1 MDPSFSNTRHR
12 FGGPAACSMTIKLSP
27 PDIRTI
33 QSRRR
38 APSAAVEDVALPAW
52 WDRCVTA
59 SQTPSVEML
68 WEATDPSAALRDRFG
83 FSDAAEAAAWVGST
97 LKEVWGLRVDSC
109 DRIVMSDGN
118 AMAWVSTSRAPML
131 AKWSVAPDRFS
142 RLDTLAGLT
151 AWLDDRGLP
160 VSAPVAALDGRFQV
174 EASGASMCLQKQ
186 IQGELL
192 DVSGLDRVR
201 YAGAVLARLHAELS
215 TYPHTDD
222 LPGLSAPTH
231 SLSAQIAGWLA
242 GAPEHVPPGAL
253 RALRLM
259 HANAPSDALPTQL
272 VHGDYRSANILCRGN
287 EIAAVIDFEEARL
300 DHRVVELARSA
311 VLLGTQFH
319 HWGPVSAP
327 VRTALL
333 DGYGSES
340 QLSEGE
346 AQWWTILVLWIS
358 LLMVPQGDDPTG
370 WGASAMSLYGSNE

>member
-1 MDPSFSNTRHR
+1 MIGGSCKRGGQLAGYGRNASFATT
-12 FGGPAACSMTIKLSP
+12 PK
-27 PDIRTI
+27 
-33 QSRRR
+33 
-38 APSAAVEDVALPAW
+38 AAVEDVALPAW

-59 SQTPSVEML
+59 SQTPSAEML

-83 FSDAAEAAAWVGST
+83 SSDAAEAAAWVGST
-97 LKEVWGLRVDSC
+97 LKEVWGLRVASC
-109 DRIVMSDGN
+109 DRIVMSDRN

-160 VSAPVAALDGRFQV
+160 VSAPVAALDGRIQV

-186 IQGELL
+186 IHGELL

-215 TYPHTDD
+215 KYPHTDE
-222 LPGLSAPTH
+222 LPGLRAPTH

-259 HANAPSDALPTQL
+259 LANAPSDALPTQL

-319 HWGPVSAP
+319 HWGPVSAQ
-327 VRTALL
+327 VRTVFL
-333 DGYGSES
+333 DGYRSES